1 MDHILLFETLFI
13 QGCSVYAFSL
23 VMCVFVPWNP
33 SIYCSD
39 TYCWESWSATGS
51 VPVKLGQQAV
61 RDSTSRCFCGSG
73 QRQLMDSGFFALL
86 LALSARK
93 VNTRYRQLT
102 WPVAGGTEPGPW
114 GSAKTKALVCW
125 ATVLATVQQF
135 QTTDYLIAC
144 LDFSNDFTYLFD
156 DLYPS
161 LCFWQVPLWTKSRW
175 AIAYEYFTVNHTLIF
190 GTYVHLTLCL
200 VVHKICV

>member
-1 MDHILLFETLFI
+1 
-13 QGCSVYAFSL
+13 
-23 VMCVFVPWNP
+23 MCVFVPWNP

-39 TYCWESWSATGS
+39 TYCWESWSATGW
-51 VPVKLGQQAV
+51 VTVKLGQQAV

-73 QRQLMDSGFFALL
+73 QRELMDSGFFSLL

-102 WPVAGGTEPGPW
+102 RPVAGGTELGPW

-125 ATVLATVQQF
+125 ATVLATGQRF

-156 DLYPS
+156 DFYPS

-175 AIAYEYFTVNHTLIF
+175 AIAYEYFTINHTLIF
-190 GTYVHLTLCL
+190 GTYVHLALYL
-200 VVHKICV
+200 VVHKI